1 MSYLFTRLNFEVP
14 FSGAEYL
21 NESDVSRVISA
32 VTPQPGFFNWLFGGS
47 SASLI
52 SYDGAHA
59 MTQADPTL
67 TKTYGDNYVQLP
79 ASAGALKNGLQTEWG
94 DTSIYTW
101 CTVIQYSGAAS
112 QVLGGATDNSTGEAV
127 QMSSAGEI
135 VFAYKE
141 SGTGTTKSQAIPV
154 PPGLSAGANI
164 FIAVTRSGSNLI
176 VFVGGAATKL
186 TLTAAKNANAALKI
200 GPGNTSYTG
209 AAGYSKELRCY
220 EFLYS
225 TSAVSAADLDNI
237 YAAAK
242 ERCAARGISVL

>member
-1 MSYLFTRLNFEVP
+1 MPYLFTRLNFEVP

-47 SASLI
+47 SASLT
-52 SYDGAHA
+52 SYDGAHV
-59 MTQADPTL
+59 MTQADATL
-67 TKTYGDNYVQLP
+67 TKNYGDNYVQL
-79 ASAGALKNGLQTEWG
+79 SSSTGTLKNGLQTEWG

-127 QMSSAGEI
+127 QMSSAGAI

-141 SGTGTTKSQAIPV
+141 SGTGTTKAQAIPV
-154 PPGLSAGANI
+154 PAGLSAGANI
-164 FIAVTRSGSNLI
+164 FIGVTRSGSNLTA
-176 VFVGGAATKL
+176 FVGGASTKL
-186 TLTAAKNANAALKI
+186 ALTAAKNANAALKI

-209 AAGYSKELRCY
+209 ASGYSKELRCY

-225 TSAVSAADLDNI
+225 TNAVSASDLDSI

-242 ERCAARGISVL
+242 ERCSARGISVL